1 MATITPTLTLTSNA
15 ASATTLP
22 GPLSVALSLSAT
34 DALSVDTVQSKIVTV
49 SATHAVLWDASAI
62 SDGTQT
68 AGTDGGFV
76 YVKNLTGTSNI
87 YIGYGTAANMAADDT
102 AIRLMTLL
110 PGEFAWFP
118 WDLNADIAVDAAG
131 AGTLETWY
139 FDRG

>member
-15 ASATTLP
+15 SGATTP

-34 DALSVDTVQSKIVTV
+34 DEVTVDTVQSKIVTV

-68 AGTDGGFV
+68 AGTDGGFL
-76 YVKNLTGTSNI
+76 YLKNITGTSNI
-87 YIGYGTAANMAADDT
+87 YIGYGASAALQADDT

-110 PGEFAWFP
+110 PGEFAWVP
-118 WDLNADIAVDAAG
+118 WDLNADIIVDAAG